1 MRTLYP
7 LVTFLK
13 ENPARTVSIDGH
25 TESIGWQSY
34 NLELSEHRADAV
46 RQFSMAQGIEARRIA
61 AVGYGK
67 ALTTLRPDD
76 SRTDGW
82 RSSCSSREA
91 ENWRG
96 KISSLH

>member
-13 ENPARTVSIDGH
+13 ENPARTVSIEGH
-25 TESIGWQSY
+25 TDSIGSESY

-46 RQFSMAQGIEARRIA
+46 RQFLIAQGIEGGRIA

-67 ALTTLRPDD
+67 VLTTLRPDD
-76 SRTDGW
+76 NRTDGW

-96 KISSLH
+96 KISSAH